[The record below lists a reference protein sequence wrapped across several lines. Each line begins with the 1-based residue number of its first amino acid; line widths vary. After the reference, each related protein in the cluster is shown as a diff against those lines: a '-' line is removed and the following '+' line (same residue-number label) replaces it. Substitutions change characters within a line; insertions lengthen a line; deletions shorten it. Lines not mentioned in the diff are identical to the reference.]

1 MKITHILLA
10 AVLLLC
16 SCGTKSSA
24 PTSKDVCG
32 TDVYGDGDGIISIV
46 SDNYTLTKKDGR
58 LRLKI
63 RLKLE
68 ESVDEKVSV
77 YPKIILKD
85 EDGVELIS
93 SWNQMEMSSSEKS
106 KFDSFLKS
114 EEGTVK
120 EFVFINEFSS
130 DYFEDALTK
139 SETFSLDKL
148 KFEEDKEDKDVS
160 DEEKDVSNEELEK
173 AIKQTKDVMEV
184 AGDIMEMNKSL
195 MDVAKSLSE

>member
-68 ESVDEKVSV
+68 ESVDEKVSA

-106 KFDSFLKS
+106 KFDSFLRS
-114 EEGTVK
+114 EEGTIK

-148 KFEEDKEDKDVS
+148 KFEEYKEDKDVS
-160 DEEKDVSNEELEK
+160 DEELEK

-195 MDVAKSLSE
+195 MDIAKGLSE

>member
-10 AVLLLC
+10 TVLLLC

-68 ESVDEKVSV
+68 KSVDMEVDT
-77 YPKIILKD
+77 YPEIILKD
-85 EDGVELIS
+85 EDGVEIIDD
-93 SWNQMEMSSSEKS
+93 WNQMEMSSSEES
-106 KFDSFLKS
+106 KFDSFLRS
-114 EEGTVK
+114 EVGTIK
-120 EFVFINEFSS
+120 EFVFINEFGS

-139 SETFSLDKL
+139 SETFSLDNL
-148 KFEEDKEDKDVS
+148 EFEEDEENKDVS
-160 DEEKDVSNEELEK
+160 DEELEK

-195 MDVAKSLSE
+195 MDIAKGLSE

>member
-16 SCGTKSSA
+16 SCGTKSSV

-106 KFDSFLKS
+106 KFDSFLRS
-114 EEGTVK
+114 EEGTIK

-160 DEEKDVSNEELEK
+160 DEELEK

>member
-16 SCGTKSSA
+16 SCSTKSSA

-68 ESVDEKVSV
+68 ESVDEKVSA

-106 KFDSFLKS
+106 KFDSFLRS
-114 EEGTVK
+114 EEGTIK

-160 DEEKDVSNEELEK
+160 DEELEK

>member
-24 PTSKDVCG
+24 PASKDVCG

-68 ESVDEKVSV
+68 ESVDMEVDT
-77 YPKIILKD
+77 YPEIILKD
-85 EDGVELIS
+85 EDGVEIIDD
-93 SWNQMEMSSSEKS
+93 WNQMEMSSSEES
-106 KFDSFLKS
+106 KFDSFLRS
-114 EEGTVK
+114 EVGTIK
-120 EFVFINEFSS
+120 EFVFINEFGS

-160 DEEKDVSNEELEK
+160 DEELEK

>member
-16 SCGTKSSA
+16 SCSTKSSA

-68 ESVDEKVSV
+68 ESVDEKVSA

-106 KFDSFLKS
+106 NSIVSLGVRREPLK
-114 EEGTVK
+114 
-120 EFVFINEFSS
+120 NLYSS
-130 DYFEDALTK
+130 MSSVPTILR
-139 SETFSLDKL
+139 
-148 KFEEDKEDKDVS
+148 
-160 DEEKDVSNEELEK
+160 
-173 AIKQTKDVMEV
+173 MH
-184 AGDIMEMNKSL
+184 
-195 MDVAKSLSE
+195 